1 LQVLI
6 AVELR
11 RSPAFDT
18 RLPRRGTLRAKVPGV
33 SRNFEVA
40 FARKARKEQCVV
52 QTHLGRTGPRRSDSR
67 ARFTTG
73 HGL

>member
-1 LQVLI
+1 MQVLI

-18 RLPRRGTLRAKVPGV
+18 RLPRRGRLRAKVPGV

-40 FARKARKEQCVV
+40 FARKARKEKNVWYKR
-52 QTHLGRTGPRRSDSR
+52 TWDARDLG
-67 ARFTTG
+67 
-73 HGL
+73 GLIPVLDLLLATD